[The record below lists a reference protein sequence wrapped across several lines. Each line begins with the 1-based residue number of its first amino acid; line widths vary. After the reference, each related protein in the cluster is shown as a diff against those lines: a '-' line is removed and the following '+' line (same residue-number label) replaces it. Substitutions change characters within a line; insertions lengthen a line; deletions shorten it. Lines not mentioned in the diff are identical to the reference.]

1 MNLYFKKR
9 KISIKKSTIYVDLK
23 IYNDLN
29 YKKTEVWME
38 ELGNCRLKKND
49 LFELSIDALG
59 NEGEGI
65 GHLEGIE
72 K

>member
-1 MNLYFKKR
+1 MNSYFKKR

-29 YKKTEVWME
+29 YKKAEVWME